1 MDEIESKKDEF
12 AARVTAFADVTRTP
26 NAIAQRGFNDQA
38 LAALTA
44 VRQTCGV
51 CHTVFHKPA
60 AQ

>member
-1 MDEIESKKDEF
+1 
-12 AARVTAFADVTRTP
+12 VTAFADVTRTP